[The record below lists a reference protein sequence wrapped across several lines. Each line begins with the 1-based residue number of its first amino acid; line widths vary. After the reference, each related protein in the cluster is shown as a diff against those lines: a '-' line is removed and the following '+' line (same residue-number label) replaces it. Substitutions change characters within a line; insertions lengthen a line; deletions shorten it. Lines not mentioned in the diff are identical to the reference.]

1 MVGSKGDISVAPLTG
16 FGGYNLQTTVRQI
29 GARWLVPTIS
39 ATSTAGVAATWV
51 GAQNLVDSHFIQLGI
66 LEICS
71 KTGAISYQA
80 FWSDTAENF
89 VPQTLGTVRSN
100 DEVTA
105 SMARNKQGWELDFRD
120 KTSGFSVIK
129 QVVYAAGA
137 TFSQAEWLQEDPSPS
152 DIAAR
157 DVPYPEMSNVKF
169 ERLRVNGAAPSLK
182 LSDGATLITSNG
194 VLRVPTRVRDDSF
207 TFVQP
212 VGPAAQYLSDAKVLD
227 AEVSSFDADRA
238 RWKSISK
245 RSKRDDVHELEGLYL
260 FFATEMTAQGW
271 PESTRKDVLELTKEL
286 RQYVSDFSGWAASG
300 FKDTGK
306 EFEAIKKVALRENRT
321 VDELRAG
328 LGLPPP

>member
-1 MVGSKGDISVAPLTG
+1 
-16 FGGYNLQTTVRQI
+16 
-29 GARWLVPTIS
+29 
-39 ATSTAGVAATWV
+39 
-51 GAQNLVDSHFIQLGI
+51 
-66 LEICS
+66 
-71 KTGAISYQA
+71 
-80 FWSDTAENF
+80 
-89 VPQTLGTVRSN
+89 
-100 DEVTA
+100 
-105 SMARNKQGWELDFRD
+105 
-120 KTSGFSVIK
+120 
-129 QVVYAAGA
+129 
-137 TFSQAEWLQEDPSPS
+137 
-152 DIAAR
+152 
-157 DVPYPEMSNVKF
+157 MSNVKF
-169 ERLRVNGAAPSLK
+169 ERLRVNGAAPFLK